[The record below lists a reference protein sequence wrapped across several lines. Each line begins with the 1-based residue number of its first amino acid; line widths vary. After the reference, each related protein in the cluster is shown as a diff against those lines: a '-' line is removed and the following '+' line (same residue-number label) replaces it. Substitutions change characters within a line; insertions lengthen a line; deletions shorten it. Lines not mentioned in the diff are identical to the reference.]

1 MGKYFLLFLFIVPLN
16 ANTQG
21 FDTAF
26 AKSNMIKSADSLV
39 SAFKAGNWESYTLYT
54 NPALVGSLGGK
65 QEFIKKIV
73 ESFSVIPKGAWKKY
87 QTGKVLQVLKTPN
100 DLQGIIEI
108 HSVIE
113 VDKVRIIS
121 VQHLIAQS
129 WDGGLFWTFFDS
141 QNDFATSAMI
151 KQDLSDQLIIPK
163 RDEKIEKLKD

>member
-1 MGKYFLLFLFIVPLN
+1 
-16 ANTQG
+16 
-21 FDTAF
+21 
-26 AKSNMIKSADSLV
+26 MIKSADSLV
-39 SAFKAGNWESYTLYT
+39 SAFKAGNWETYTLYT

-65 QEFIKKIV
+65 QEFIKKIE

-163 RDEKIEKLKD
+163 RDEKIEKSKN